1 MRLSTPLLVLVL
13 LAGTASATALAPPV
27 APRAPQSRVAKATK
41 AKPVMACSAKATT
54 VAAAPV
60 THRARRAHRSVAPR
74 TVAAPAPAQ
83 AGMVVAVD
91 PETGVL
97 GMPTSEQLQALGLD
111 QSAAYDDSDAGLV
124 EVHHPDGTVSI
135 DLQGRFQE
143 YSVIR
148 ITPDGKKIMACVPT
162 RAQAARVLAI
172 PPSTPAL
179 EVK

>member
-1 MRLSTPLLVLVL
+1 MRLSTPLFALVL
-13 LAGTASATALAPPV
+13 LAGTASATALAPQS
-27 APRAPQSRVAKATK
+27 APRAPQK
-41 AKPVMACSAKATT
+41 AKPVVARSAKATT
-54 VAAAPV
+54 VAAAPA
-60 THRARRAHRSVAPR
+60 THRVRRAHRSVTPR
-74 TVAAPAPAQ
+74 IVAAPAPAQ

-97 GMPTSEQLQALGLD
+97 GMPTPEQLQALGLD
-111 QSAAYDDSDAGLV
+111 QNPAYDDSDVGLV
-124 EVHHPDGTVSI
+124 EVHHPNGTVSI

>member
-1 MRLSTPLLVLVL
+1 MRLSTPLFALVL
-13 LAGTASATALAPPV
+13 LAGTATATALAPQV
-27 APRAPQSRVAKATK
+27 APRAAKAVR
-41 AKPVMACSAKATT
+41 AKPVMACAAKAHT

-60 THRARRAHRSVAPR
+60 THRARRAHRSVVAR

-83 AGMVVAVD
+83 AGMVISLD
-91 PETGVL
+91 PETGLL
-97 GMPTSEQLQALGLD
+97 GMPSPEQMQALGLD
-111 QSAAYDDSDAGLV
+111 QSPAYDDSDVGLV
-124 EVHHPDGTVSI
+124 EVHHPNGTVSV

-143 YSVIR
+143 YSVVR